1 LTTSLDGI
9 HNYNLEEMIIN
20 LQRTKTTMSSTNIIF
35 NFDNSYSRLPD
46 RFFQKINPEAVEDPK
61 LIVFNR
67 NLGNSLGIDNIQ
79 SKDALAATFSGNEL
93 PTGSDPIALAY
104 AGHQFGNF
112 VNQLG
117 DGRAVLLGE
126 VVNKDQER
134 FDIQLKG
141 SGKTRF
147 SRQGDGKSALGPVIR
162 EYILSEAMHALN
174 IPTTRALAA
183 VTTGEDVFR
192 ETKLPGGILTRVAKS
207 HIRVGTFEYFMA
219 RNDLKHLKILAN
231 YVLERLYPEALESKN
246 PYLQML
252 ETIAEKQSQL
262 IANWMRIGFIHGVMN
277 TDNTSI
283 SVETIDYGP
292 CAFMD
297 EYNPQTVYSSIDHHG
312 RYAFANQAQIAHWNL
327 ACLSGCLIPLVDKNE
342 EQSKEK
348 INKVLERFS
357 KSVND
362 EISTTMIRKIGLKH
376 QSQEGLE
383 HLKAL
388 LKLMHENKTDYTLT
402 FRLLS
407 DAAHGET
414 KEFISLFETHDAISD
429 WIAAWK
435 KLLDKEENNTSE
447 IAEYMNSINPLYIP
461 RNHLVERAI
470 QLGVEEQ
477 DFSYMLKLSKILEQP
492 FTPQDIEPEFHLP
505 PKEEEK
511 VLQTFCGT

>member
-1 LTTSLDGI
+1 MVS
-9 HNYNLEEMIIN
+9 II
-20 LQRTKTTMSSTNIIF
+20 TI
-35 NFDNSYSRLPD
+35 
-46 RFFQKINPEAVEDPK
+46 VEDPK
-61 LIVFNR
+61 LIAFNR
-67 NLGNSLGIDNIQ
+67 NLGSSLGIDNIK
-79 SKDALAATFSGNEL
+79 SKDTLAATFSGNEL
-93 PTGSDPIALAY
+93 PAGADPIALAY

-342 EQSKEK
+342 DKSKAE
-348 INKVLERFS
+348 INKVLESFS
-357 KSVND
+357 KNVND
-362 EISTTMIRKIGLKH
+362 EISRKMTQKIGLEKPD
-376 QSQEGLE
+376 QEGLE

-388 LKLMHENKTDYTLT
+388 LKLMHESKTDYTLT
-402 FRLLS
+402 FRSLS
-407 DAAHGET
+407 DVAQGEA
-414 KEFISLFETHDAISD
+414 KEFISFFDTKDSISD
-429 WIAAWK
+429 WIKGWQ
-435 KLLDKEENNTSE
+435 KLLSKQGKDRSE
-447 IAEYMNSINPLYIP
+447 TADLMNSLNPLYIP

-470 QLGVEEQ
+470 RSGVSDQ
-477 DFSYMLKLSKILEQP
+477 DFSYMLKLSKILEEP
-492 FTPQDIEPEFHLP
+492 FTRQDIEPEFQLP

-511 VLQTFCGT
+511 VHQTFCGT

>member
-1 LTTSLDGI
+1 
-9 HNYNLEEMIIN
+9 
-20 LQRTKTTMSSTNIIF
+20 MSSSNIIF

-46 RFFQKINPEAVEDPK
+46 RFFQKISPEAVEDPK
-61 LIVFNR
+61 LIAFNR
-67 NLGNSLGIDNIQ
+67 NLGSSLGIDNIK
-79 SKDALAATFSGNEL
+79 SKDTLAATFSGNEL
-93 PTGSDPIALAY
+93 PAGADPIALAY

-342 EQSKEK
+342 DKSKAE
-348 INKVLERFS
+348 INKVLESFS
-357 KSVND
+357 KNVND
-362 EISTTMIRKIGLKH
+362 EISRKMTQKIGLEKPD
-376 QSQEGLE
+376 QEGLE

-388 LKLMHENKTDYTLT
+388 LKLMHESKTDYTLT
-402 FRLLS
+402 FRSLS
-407 DAAHGET
+407 DVAQGEA
-414 KEFISLFETHDAISD
+414 KEFISFFDTKDSISD
-429 WIAAWK
+429 WIKGWQ
-435 KLLDKEENNTSE
+435 KLLSKQGKDRSE
-447 IAEYMNSINPLYIP
+447 TADLMNSLNPLYIP

-470 QLGVEEQ
+470 RSGVSDQ
-477 DFSYMLKLSKILEQP
+477 DFSYMLKLSKILEEP
-492 FTPQDIEPEFHLP
+492 FTRQDIEPEFQLP

-511 VLQTFCGT
+511 VHQTFCGT